1 MMEEIFGLPTNHHVS
16 NMNTNDFMD
25 LAIARN
31 NISQSLSNN
40 STNYSE
46 EVRVPSSEHVAEI
59 VGRQGMGKYLL
70 HIYTFNYK
78 TKMYATHLFYD
89 LILTSLIR
97 T

>member
-70 HIYTFNYK
+70 HIFTTYIYTLYNPFVLRP
-78 TKMYATHLFYD
+78 T
-89 LILTSLIR
+89 ILTSLIP